1 MPSEIG
7 APVMTAAAIG
17 RGMIAGLCATIV
29 LSFLM
34 VMKSYMGLMPE
45 LDPIGMMAAMAG
57 ASTAAFGWIAHFV
70 IGTVFW
76 GVGFVLVSLYL
87 PGSYRVRGVLFAIA
101 AWLGMMVVLM
111 PMAGAGVFGLSRGMM
126 VPIAAL
132 AMHVV
137 FGVVLGSIYGLLS
150 GDRKSLQRYAQ

>member
-1 MPSEIG
+1 
-7 APVMTAAAIG
+7 MTVAAIG
-17 RGMIAGLCATIV
+17 KGMIAGFCATSV

-34 VMKSYMGLMPE
+34 IMKSSMGLMPE

-57 ASTAAFGWIAHFV
+57 ASTAAVGWIAHFV

-76 GVGFVLVSLYL
+76 GVGFVLVSPYL

-111 PMAGAGVFGLSRGMM
+111 PMAGGGVFGLNRGMM
-126 VPIAAL
+126 VPVAAL

-137 FGVVLGSIYGLLS
+137 FGLVLGSIYGLLS